1 MTERPPSPAH
11 ASAPESNPLE
21 AECKY
26 RVDRLDET
34 RLGLEQI
41 AAQFVRQET
50 HCDTYLRHPSRD
62 FRSTDEALR
71 IREIDGKPFVT
82 YKGKRREGPIKIR
95 PEIELPL
102 VEGTVED
109 WLTIWSH
116 LGFSIASQVKKTRDV
131 YLLEFKSRPTHVT
144 LDHVESLGYFV
155 EIEQILHHA
164 DEIAIAQTDIQE
176 LAHQLKLTQVETRS
190 YLGMLL
196 ASRGA
201 DAARE
206 S

>member
-1 MTERPPSPAH
+1 MTERP
-11 ASAPESNPLE
+11 SAPDQDTPSKPDALE

-34 RLGLEQI
+34 RSGLEMI
-41 AAQFVRQET
+41 EAQFVRRES

-62 FRSTDEALR
+62 FRATDEALR
-71 IREIDGKPFVT
+71 IREVDGKPFIT

-102 VEGTVED
+102 VETTVPD
-109 WLTIWSH
+109 WLAIWSH
-116 LGFSIASQVKKTRDV
+116 LGFSVASQVKKTRDV
-131 YLLEFKSRPTHVT
+131 YFLEFKSRPTHVT

-155 EIEQILHHA
+155 EIEQSLHHPS
-164 DEIAIAQTDIQE
+164 EISAAQPDIQE
-176 LAHQLKLTQVETRS
+176 LAAQLKLAQVEPRS

-196 ASRGA
+196 SLRGA
-201 DAARE
+201 DATLE